1 MDAIL
6 KAAQATNPKTYT
18 LALLMRYSGL
28 RISDATMLRLDRLD
42 ENRLSL
48 RTQKAHK
55 DISVLLPAPVV
66 AALRAFEPTSKGY
79 FFWNGITSLKAVTN
93 LYRDH
98 YFAPV
103 FKSAKLGG
111 SPHPHQFRHTFAIKL
126 LSNGT
131 SVENVAALLGNT
143 PKIVWNHYA
152 AWVKER
158 QEALDHAV
166 LKANGFQRLTPAK
179 PQERNKSAGTWTDA
193 VQIQYKKLLPRKNI
207 KKSKKNDR
215 Q

>member
-1 MDAIL
+1 
-6 KAAQATNPKTYT
+6 
-18 LALLMRYSGL
+18 MRYSGL

-42 ENRLSL
+42 KNRLSL

-55 DISVLLPAPVV
+55 DISILLPAAVV
-66 AALRAFEPTSKGY
+66 DALRAFEPTSKEY
-79 FFWNGITSLKAVTN
+79 FFWNGATSLKAVTN

-103 FKSAKLGG
+103 FRAAKLAGN
-111 SPHPHQFRHTFAIKL
+111 PHPHQFRHTFAIKL

-143 PKIVWNHYA
+143 PKIVWKHYA

-158 QEALDHAV
+158 QEALDQAV
-166 LKANGFQRLTPAK
+166 LNANGVHHLTPAK
-179 PQERNKSAGTWTDA
+179 PQPRRQTRRNLDRRRTNPVQKSITSEKH
-193 VQIQYKKLLPRKNI
+193 QKNPV
-207 KKSKKNDR
+207 KR
-215 Q
+215 